1 MSGIGKNIIQNVRVW
16 RDRRS
21 SSMSRNG
28 TGSLA
33 DPEPGGGDQAV
44 SLRPGGQ
51 GRILFDFR
59 VGITGHRHLNDP
71 DALLPAIGKALRL
84 LRDLLPGH
92 AGSDV
97 VLVAV
102 SSLAEGADRLVAREL
117 LAKPGARLEV
127 ILPVARSAYAED
139 FQDSTSRKEFQ
150 NLLARASQVRQ
161 APGRPTRQAAYEW
174 AGQRVVDRCDAL
186 IAVWDGQPAGGRG
199 GTAEIV
205 QYARD
210 REVPLG
216 WVHTSGDD
224 ELVTREVHHESKGV
238 RATREA
244 MRDLR
249 EYNQTEIPIA
259 QFEAQ
264 IQTQRE
270 RLGLDTTPIPS
281 DDALGHARENVAAW
295 LVPFLA
301 RADFLAMRVHRLF
314 RNLSTAMFVM
324 AAAAVAIVA
333 VQTNFFP
340 SESWLV
346 SLEILLLAVLL
357 AIPLLRNRLR
367 LHERWTSYRF
377 LTERLRSAYFLTLAE
392 TGDRRHPD
400 QSASFSDPT
409 VDWIERALSQRSEE
423 RRVGKE

>member
-59 VGITGHRHLNDP
+59 VGITGHRHLKDP
-71 DALLPAIGKALRL
+71 DALLPAIQEALRL

-102 SSLAEGADRLVAREL
+102 SSMAEGADRLVAHEL
-117 LAKPGARLEV
+117 LARPGTRLEV

-139 FQDSTSRKEFQ
+139 FQDTTSRKEFQ

-161 APGRPTRQAAYEW
+161 APGRPTRQEAYEW
-174 AGQRVVDRCDAL
+174 AGRRVVDRCDAL
-186 IAVWDGQPAGGRG
+186 IAVWDGQAAGGRG

-216 WVHTSGDD
+216 WVHTTD
-224 ELVTREVHHESKGV
+224 ELVTAELHHESKGA
-238 RATREA
+238 RAAREA

-249 EYNQTEIPIA
+249 EYNQTEIPLA

-264 IQTQRE
+264 IQTRRE

-281 DDALGHARENVAAW
+281 DDALGQARENVAAW
-295 LVPFLA
+295 LIPFLA

-314 RNLSTAMFVM
+314 RNLSTAM
-324 AAAAVAIVA
+324 
-333 VQTNFFP
+333 
-340 SESWLV
+340 
-346 SLEILLLAVLL
+346 
-357 AIPLLRNRLR
+357 
-367 LHERWTSYRF
+367 
-377 LTERLRSAYFLTLAE
+377 
-392 TGDRRHPD
+392 
-400 QSASFSDPT
+400 
-409 VDWIERALSQRSEE
+409 
-423 RRVGKE
+423 